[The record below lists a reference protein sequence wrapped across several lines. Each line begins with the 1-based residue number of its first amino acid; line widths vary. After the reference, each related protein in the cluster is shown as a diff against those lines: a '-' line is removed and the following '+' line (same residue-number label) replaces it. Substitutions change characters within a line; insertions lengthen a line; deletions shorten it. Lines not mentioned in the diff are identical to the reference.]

1 MSYHKAEPLSFGTL
15 KNKLWKVLDAGHYEV
30 KLTRDETRRVKYCI
44 DLNVPLRPDYI
55 ERSKRPSPDMLTD
68 VTK

>member
-15 KNKLWKVLDAGHYEV
+15 KTKLWKVLDAGHYEV
-30 KLTRDETRRVKYCI
+30 KLTRDETRRVKYWI
-44 DLNVPLRPDYI
+44 DLNVPLWPDYI